1 MVTEDTV
8 EEEKTPKKSKAN
20 KSPYD
25 FIEKGVGDPV
35 NMSVFTVRVKKTDE
49 KGNRAWKEY
58 KVAAT
63 GERAALKLVGHNNY
77 DPVNIADGGSYEA

>member
-8 EEEKTPKKSKAN
+8 EEEKTPKKSRVK

-25 FIEKGVGDPV
+25 FIESDAANPAD
-35 NMSVFTVRVKKTDE
+35 MSVYTVRVKETDE
-49 KGNRAWKEY
+49 EGRRAWKEY

-63 GERAALKLVGHNNY
+63 GDRMALKLVGHNNY
-77 DPVNIADGGSYEA
+77 DPVNIVDGGSYEA